1 MFDGTNGGLNVYSRV
16 WKEWRNR
23 MIKGG
28 KCLNQK
34 GCRIK
39 KLERILITMD
49 IPLMVDDSWLKKL

>member
-1 MFDGTNGGLNVYSRV
+1 
-16 WKEWRNR
+16 